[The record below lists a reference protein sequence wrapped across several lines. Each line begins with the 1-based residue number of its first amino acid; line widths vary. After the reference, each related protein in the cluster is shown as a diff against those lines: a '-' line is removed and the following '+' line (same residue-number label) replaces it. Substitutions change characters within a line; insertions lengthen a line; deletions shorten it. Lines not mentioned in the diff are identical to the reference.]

1 MSTDVVE
8 KLKIVEEI
16 VKIPWYGV
24 VGITQNKLI
33 YMSTRE
39 GIRNLWAL
47 DLETNESLRLTKK
60 GVSGVADIKT
70 KSPLVIYTRDVTGGK
85 ELHNVYSIN
94 INELREKVIVD
105 FKPRRIFG
113 ISFDGER
120 IALSCAGE
128 KEVEIYIAKTEG
140 KYEKIYEL
148 KALAIVTSNDKN
160 LVTGYGSFKDPK
172 TFELFIYNLEDGN
185 FKIYTP
191 REGSTCKPP
200 KVHDGKIL
208 FSTNAFREEKMMIY
222 DFYEEEL
229 KEPELP
235 YEDHKKYKFSEYIS
249 YGWTEDGRIW
259 FIGGIKG
266 RTKLFIDGKE
276 IRLPQ
281 GSADNACIHGDE
293 VYVTWSSA
301 KKPTRILKINLKNNE
316 VEDFLGAKLPEH
328 ISKSFGDVKYVEY
341 ESFDGLKIP
350 MYIFESKKASKPG
363 AVIIYVHG
371 GPWAEV
377 KDSWNR
383 TISSLIASGYHV
395 LAPNFRGSTGYGEEF
410 RRLDIGDPGGG
421 DLMDIVY
428 ARKYAIENGYVDGDK
443 IAIMGYSYGGFM
455 TYLATV
461 KHPDL
466 WKCGVAGAGIVD
478 WEEMYYLSDTI
489 FKQFINI
496 LFAGKK
502 ELWKDRSAIN
512 FADKLKAPLCI
523 IHPQNDTRTPLKPVL
538 KYCMKLLE
546 KGKTFEVHIA
556 PDMGHIIMKI
566 DDAIKILFPAIIFLE
581 RYLK

>member
-1 MSTDVVE
+1 MSMSVVE

-16 VKIPWYGV
+16 VKLPWYGV
-24 VGITQNKLI
+24 TGITQNKLI
-33 YMSTRE
+33 YVSTSE
-39 GIRNLWAL
+39 GIRDLWAL
-47 DLETNESLRLTKK
+47 DLKTNKTLRLTTK
-60 GVSGVADIKT
+60 GISGVADVKS
-70 KSPLVIYTRDVTGGK
+70 KSPLIIYIRDVTDGK
-85 ELHNVYSIN
+85 ELHKVFTINV
-94 INELREKVIVD
+94 NEPKEKILVD
-105 FKPRRIFG
+105 FKPKRIFG

-128 KEVEIYIAKTEG
+128 KEVEIYTAKPDG
-140 KYEKIYEL
+140 KYEKVYGV
-148 KALAIVTSNDKN
+148 KALIIVTSNDGN
-160 LVTGYGSFKDPK
+160 LITGYGSFKDPK
-172 TFELFIYNLEDGN
+172 TFELFIYNLEDGS
-185 FKIYTP
+185 FKVYTP
-191 REGSTCKPP
+191 KKGASCKPP
-200 KVHDGKIL
+200 MVYKGKLL
-208 FSTNAFREEKMMIY
+208 FSTNAFGDEKLMIY
-222 DFYEEEL
+222 NFYEDEL
-229 KEPELP
+229 KELELP
-235 YEDHKKYKFSEYIS
+235 YEDYKKYKFTEYVN

-259 FIGGIKG
+259 FIGEING
-266 RTKLFIDGKE
+266 RTKLFIDGRE
-276 IRLPQ
+276 IKLPE
-281 GSADNACIHGDE
+281 GSTGNACIHGDE
-293 VYVTWSSA
+293 AYVTWSSA
-301 KKPTRILKINLKNNE
+301 KTPMRILKVNLKNGE
-316 VEDFLGAKLPEH
+316 IEDFLGAKLPEH
-328 ISKSFGDVKYVEY
+328 ISKCFGDVKFVEY

-363 AVIIYVHG
+363 PAIIYVHG

-377 KDSWNR
+377 NDSWNR
-383 TISSLIASGYHV
+383 TISSLVASGYHV

-428 ARKYAIENGYVDGDK
+428 ARKYAIENGLADEDK

-466 WKCGVAGAGIVD
+466 WKCGVAGAGIVN

-489 FKQFINI
+489 FKQFIEM
-496 LFAGKK
+496 LFAGKR

-512 FADKLKAPLCI
+512 FAEKLKVPLCI

-546 KGKTFEVHIA
+546 HGKTFEVHIA
-556 PDMGHIIMKI
+556 PDMGHIIMKV

-581 RYLK
+581 RYMK